1 MGPSQLEFNIWR
13 TSDVGH
19 WLPTVGDTRLA
30 DGSPSSH
37 AGHSDVSIAVA
48 APLSGDRSPRQG
60 AWLWLPHGSKLLPV
74 TLDGG
79 KRWSRALQRLN

>member
-48 APLSGDRSPRQG
+48 AP
-60 AWLWLPHGSKLLPV
+60 AEW
-74 TLDGG
+74 
-79 KRWSRALQRLN
+79 